1 MPPQS
6 HHDLV
11 PVSSEELTT
20 IPGFATTKR
29 HQADFPRRSISPAEL
44 RARQKRFITSV
55 AAPTVRQPRPKRI
68 AAPRLTA
75 AQLNKLRA
83 VHQSEGATAEMVAQ
97 KLGPDELL
105 GTFYSSL
112 TALQYTK
119 MQAERRKRLRGA
131 KNRDAVEAQWAKVVE
146 GAQQAFAAAGL
157 KGVTEA
163 RLDRM
168 AKELNKSRAN
178 FNAVVDIANS
188 GADNVI
194 ASGGGSRLGFGNY
207 VTIAETLAQFLDP
220 VFTPVPPDLCERPV
234 QGTYTKH
241 ISVSFSLSVRVTY
254 WCPTWTNP
262 FRTCTTTFTVAG
274 VTFSAGLD
282 IGYRITCCGAYAWG
296 AAYAQACATIVG
308 ITVCASCSARVVG
321 IAGVGRS
328 GSGSS
333 CSYGLAVTAE
343 LKCTVG
349 GVTIFDAYVPYGW
362 TVTGPCPPASLPC

>member
-6 HHDLV
+6 HHDLE
-11 PVSSEELTT
+11 PVSQEELAT

-29 HQADFPRRSISPAEL
+29 NKVDFPRRSITPAQL
-44 RARQKRFITSV
+44 RARQKSFITSV
-55 AAPTVRQPRPKRI
+55 APPKVRQPRPKRI
-68 AAPRLTA
+68 AASRLTA

-83 VHQSEGATAEMVAQ
+83 VHHSEGATAEMIAQ
-97 KLGPDELL
+97 KLGPDEML
-105 GTFYSSL
+105 GTLYSSL
-112 TALQYTK
+112 TALQYTR
-119 MQAERRKRLRGA
+119 MQAERRKRLRTA
-131 KNRDAVEAQWAKVVE
+131 KNRDAVEAQWDKVVE
-146 GAQQAFAAAGL
+146 GAQKAFAAAGM

-168 AKELNKSRAN
+168 AKELNRSKAN
-178 FNAVVDIANS
+178 FNTVVDIANS
-188 GADNVI
+188 GADSI
-194 ASGGGSRLGFGNY
+194 ITAAGSRLGFGNL
-207 VTIAETLAQFLDP
+207 VTIAETLGDLFDP
-220 VFTPVPPDLCERPV
+220 VITPVPPNLCDHPV

-296 AAYAQACATIVG
+296 TVYAQACATIVG
-308 ITVCASCSARVVG
+308 ITVCASCSARAVG
-321 IAGVGRS
+321 VAGVGRS

-333 CSYGLAVTAE
+333 CSYGLAVTVE
-343 LKCTVG
+343 LKCTVAG
-349 GVTIFDAYVPYGW
+349 LTIFDSYVPYGW
-362 TVTGPCPPASLPC
+362 TVSGPCPPASLPC